1 MKHIVKQEEPLAFSE
16 IKEFV
21 TGYLQMTGEG
31 MFGEFYTTILYLFG
45 GEARA

>member
-16 IKEFV
+16 WKA
-21 TGYLQMTGEG
+21 LACEG

-45 GEARA
+45 GRART